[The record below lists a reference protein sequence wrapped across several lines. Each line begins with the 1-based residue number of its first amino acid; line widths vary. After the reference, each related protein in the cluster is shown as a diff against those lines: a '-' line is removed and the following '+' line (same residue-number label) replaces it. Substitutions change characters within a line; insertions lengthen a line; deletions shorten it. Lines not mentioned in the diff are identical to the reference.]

1 MPQQIVIAEQ
11 LRIAA
16 VLNDERVDELVVAQG
31 RYQIG
36 DVYLGTVENV
46 LPGIDAAFVNI
57 GEGEKNGFIHVTD
70 LGPLRLRKGAAGIT
84 ELLEPRQKVLVQVM
98 KEPTGTKGPRLTGN
112 LSLPG
117 RFLVLQPHGQGV
129 TISRR
134 INGENERNRLRALG
148 VLIKPPGAG
157 LLIRTEA
164 ESVSEELL
172 IDDLEMLLRQWE
184 SIQQAAETASPPVLL
199 NRDED
204 FIHRVLRDL
213 YNPEVVRVVVD
224 TAEAVGRVNAF
235 LGADQAN
242 LLVEHHSDHTEI
254 LDHFRVHAAI
264 RDALKPRVDLPS
276 GGYVIIEP
284 TEALTVID
292 VNSGSFTRSANAR
305 ETVLWTNCEAAIE
318 IARQLKLRN
327 IGGVVIID
335 FIDMESRRDQL
346 QLLEH
351 FTQAVRHDTARPQ
364 IAQLT
369 ELGLVELTRKRQ
381 GQNIYELFGRAC
393 PSCGGLGHVAVLPG
407 KDSLL
412 PLATATGLVRSA
424 ASARAEVASPVA
436 PADASSRRRRGGRG
450 GRGGSDFPESTSLET
465 AASQPFATETFA
477 YGGSGSGSGSSS
489 GSGSGSSSSSGIG
502 SGGGGAGGSSEA
514 PSRRQEPDLVAV
526 TMEPDQELVYG
537 WLGLNPAL
545 LLDPSPSSDNL
556 MVRVVRPGEDPDE
569 VLEEARQQLASSGS
583 RRRRRGRGGAADSP
597 AQASGAGPASAFDQ
611 ANPYAQASV
620 YAQASSQSLGR
631 TDGREREEITV
642 SVSAPS
648 REPVTREQFTR
659 EPATREPAM
668 VEITPFAVD
677 DFAPIAVLV
686 GAGGIDGTQ
695 LDERGASAPPARVG
709 RSRGRQAV
717 KSSDR
722 AQPGPAPV
730 VIDESPSY
738 GAGSPI
744 ADRAAAGSV
753 AAAGQG
759 TPIPLTVSITPDAT
773 EAVAPPVEP
782 GDELDASGEP
792 RRRRRRS
799 SASD

>member
-16 VLNDERVDELVVAQG
+16 VLTDDRVDELVVAQG

-70 LGPLRLRKGAAGIT
+70 LGPLRLKKGTVGIT

-112 LSLPG
+112 LTLPG
-117 RFLVLQPHGQGV
+117 RFLILQPHGQGV
-129 TISRR
+129 NISRR
-134 INGENERNRLRALG
+134 INAESERNRLRALG

-164 ESVSEELL
+164 EGVSEELL
-172 IDDLEMLLRQWE
+172 IDDLEALLRQWE
-184 SIQQAAETASPPVLL
+184 AIQTAAEAATPPVLL

-204 FIHRVLRDL
+204 FIHRILRDHF
-213 YNPEVVRVVVD
+213 NPEVARIVLDGADGVARVK
-224 TAEAVGRVNAF
+224 AF
-235 LGADQAN
+235 LGADQSQVQ
-242 LLVEHHSDHTEI
+242 LEQHTESSDI
-254 LDHFRVHAAI
+254 LEHFKVNAAI

-305 ETVLWTNCEAAIE
+305 ETVLWTNYEAATE

-351 FTQAVRHDTARPQ
+351 FTAAIRPDSARPQ
-364 IAQLT
+364 IAQIS

-407 KDSLL
+407 KDSLQ
-412 PLATATGLVRSA
+412 PLAAAPGLVRSA
-424 ASARAEVASPVA
+424 ASARAEVLSPAGVE
-436 PADASSRRRRGGRG
+436 SGGGRRRRGGRG
-450 GRGGSDFPESTSLET
+450 GRGGADGAELPSYDDTTTSPGFSQEAAT
-465 AASQPFATETFA
+465 AAAEPS
-477 YGGSGSGSGSSS
+477 
-489 GSGSGSSSSSGIG
+489 
-502 SGGGGAGGSSEA
+502 
-514 PSRRQEPDLVAV
+514 SRRPEPELVAV
-526 TMEPDQELVYG
+526 PMEPDQELVYG

-545 LLDPSPSSDNL
+545 LLDPMPTADNL
-556 MVRVVRPGEDPDE
+556 VVRVVRPGEDADA
-569 VLEEARQQLASSGS
+569 VLEEARQQLAASGP
-583 RRRRRGRGGAADSP
+583 RRRRRGRNGSGPGTGAIAAP
-597 AQASGAGPASAFDQ
+597 AEQAPA
-611 ANPYAQASV
+611 
-620 YAQASSQSLGR
+620 L
-631 TDGREREEITV
+631 
-642 SVSAPS
+642 
-648 REPVTREQFTR
+648 PVT
-659 EPATREPAM
+659 
-668 VEITPFAVD
+668 VEITPLPVETFPAV
-677 DFAPIAVLV
+677 PVLPESGLELV
-686 GAGGIDGTQ
+686 VTASTPEPAAEPAG
-695 LDERGASAPPARVG
+695 RRRV
-709 RSRGRQAV
+709 RSRAAV
-717 KSSDR
+717 VD
-722 AQPGPAPV
+722 AAPV
-730 VIDESPSY
+730 AV
-738 GAGSPI
+738 
-744 ADRAAAGSV
+744 V
-753 AAAGQG
+753 AAVPQQSE
-759 TPIPLTVSITPDAT
+759 PEPDDSA
-773 EAVAPPVEP
+773 
-782 GDELDASGEP
+782 EP

-799 SASD
+799 SAAE

>member
-16 VLNDERVDELVVAQG
+16 VLTDDRVDELVVAQG

-70 LGPLRLRKGAAGIT
+70 LGPLRLRKGTLGIT

-112 LSLPG
+112 LTLPG
-117 RFLVLQPHGQGV
+117 RFLILQPHGQGV
-129 TISRR
+129 NISRR
-134 INGENERNRLRALG
+134 INAESERNRLRALG

-164 ESVSEELL
+164 EGVSEELL
-172 IDDLEMLLRQWE
+172 IDDLEALLRQWE
-184 SIQQAAETASPPVLL
+184 AIQTAAETASPPVLL

-204 FIHRVLRDL
+204 FIHRILRDHFS
-213 YNPEVVRVVVD
+213 PEVTRIVLD
-224 TAEAVGRVNAF
+224 SADGVGRVNAF
-235 LGADQAN
+235 LGQDQGQVQ
-242 LLVEHHSDHTEI
+242 VEQHLDSGEI
-254 LDHFRVHAAI
+254 LEAFKVNAAI

-305 ETVLWTNCEAAIE
+305 ETVLWTNYEAATE

-351 FTQAVRHDTARPQ
+351 FTAAMRPDSARPQ
-364 IAQLT
+364 IAQIS

-407 KDSLL
+407 KDSLQ
-412 PLATATGLVRSA
+412 PLAAAPGLVRSA
-424 ASARAEVASPVA
+424 ASARAEVYSPASA
-436 PADASSRRRRGGRG
+436 EAGGGGRRRRGGRG
-450 GRGGSDFPESTSLET
+450 GRGGAESVELGSYDDTTAITSVPGLSHEAAT
-465 AASQPFATETFA
+465 AAAEPS
-477 YGGSGSGSGSSS
+477 
-489 GSGSGSSSSSGIG
+489 
-502 SGGGGAGGSSEA
+502 
-514 PSRRQEPDLVAV
+514 SRRPEPELVAV
-526 TMEPDQELVYG
+526 PMDAEQELVYG

-545 LLDPSPSSDNL
+545 LLEPVPTADNL
-556 MVRVVRPGEDPDE
+556 VVRVVRPGEDAE
-569 VLEEARQQLASSGS
+569 AVLEEARQQLAAAGP
-583 RRRRRGRGGAADSP
+583 RRRRRGRGSNP
-597 AQASGAGPASAFDQ
+597 APAPASGGAPGNGYGSTP
-611 ANPYAQASV
+611 
-620 YAQASSQSLGR
+620 
-631 TDGREREEITV
+631 V
-642 SVSAPS
+642 SEPL
-648 REPVTREQFTR
+648 PVT
-659 EPATREPAM
+659 
-668 VEITPFAVD
+668 VEITPLPVETFPTV
-677 DFAPIAVLV
+677 PVLPESGLELV
-686 GAGGIDGTQ
+686 T
-695 LDERGASAPPARVG
+695 ASPEPEAAQGRRV
-709 RSRGRQAV
+709 RSRGRNA
-717 KSSDR
+717 
-722 AQPGPAPV
+722 AP
-730 VIDESPSY
+730 
-738 GAGSPI
+738 
-744 ADRAAAGSV
+744 AAAVSAAVAVLPLVDDSAAV
-753 AAAGQG
+753 AAA
-759 TPIPLTVSITPDAT
+759 AAA
-773 EAVAPPVEP
+773 EPVE
-782 GDELDASGEP
+782 EESSEP

-799 SASD
+799 SAAE

>member
-16 VLNDERVDELVVAQG
+16 VLNDERVDQLVVAQG

-57 GEGEKNGFIHVTD
+57 GESEKNGFIHVTD
-70 LGPLRLRKGAAGIT
+70 LGPLRLKKGAAGIT

-112 LSLPG
+112 LTLPG

-129 TISRR
+129 NISRR
-134 INGENERNRLRALG
+134 INGDHERNRLRALG

-164 ESVSEELL
+164 EGVNEDLL
-172 IDDLEMLLRQWE
+172 IDDLEALLRQWE
-184 SIQQAAETASPPVLL
+184 AIQNAAETASPPVLL

-213 YNPEVVRVVVD
+213 YNPDVLRVVVD
-224 TAEAVGRVNAF
+224 TPAAVARANAF
-235 LGADQAN
+235 LGADHNNVQ
-242 LLVEHHSDHTEI
+242 VEAHSEPSDI
-254 LDHFRVHAAI
+254 LEAFKVNAAI

-305 ETVLWTNCEAAIE
+305 ETVLWTNCEAAVE

-351 FTQAVRHDTARPQ
+351 FTQAVRDDAARPQ

-407 KDSLL
+407 QDSLQ

-424 ASARAEVASPVA
+424 ASARAEVLA
-436 PADASSRRRRGGRG
+436 PGAAVETGSSRRRRGGRG
-450 GRGGSDFPESTSLET
+450 GRSAAPAPMSTDLADSGVLMPIAPLLEGQDGQVGEPTTLNGSAEQA
-465 AASQPFATETFA
+465 AAS
-477 YGGSGSGSGSSS
+477 
-489 GSGSGSSSSSGIG
+489 
-502 SGGGGAGGSSEA
+502 
-514 PSRRQEPDLVAV
+514 RRPEVDLVAV
-526 TMEPDQELVYG
+526 PMDAEQEAVYG
-537 WLGLNPAL
+537 WLGLNPTL
-545 LLDPSPSSDNL
+545 LLDEPPAGDNVV
-556 MVRVVRPGEDPDE
+556 VRVVRPDADAEA

-583 RRRRRGRGGAADSP
+583 RRRRGRSGRGGGGAAWAAGNGVAP
-597 AQASGAGPASAFDQ
+597 AAEPDAREFEERRPA
-611 ANPYAQASV
+611 P
-620 YAQASSQSLGR
+620 
-631 TDGREREEITV
+631 
-642 SVSAPS
+642 
-648 REPVTREQFTR
+648 
-659 EPATREPAM
+659 
-668 VEITPFAVD
+668 VEITPL
-677 DFAPIAVLV
+677 PL
-686 GAGGIDGTQ
+686 Q
-695 LDERGASAPPARVG
+695 LEPETIVTVSVPTRPPAEPE
-709 RSRGRQAV
+709 RQ
-717 KSSDR
+717 
-722 AQPGPAPV
+722 
-730 VIDESPSY
+730 
-738 GAGSPI
+738 
-744 ADRAAAGSV
+744 
-753 AAAGQG
+753 
-759 TPIPLTVSITPDAT
+759 PL
-773 EAVAPPVEP
+773 AVAPAVEVEEE
-782 GDELDASGEP
+782 DNQP

-799 SASD
+799 SAAS

>member
-70 LGPLRLRKGAAGIT
+70 LGPLRLRKGAAAIT

-254 LDHFRVHAAI
+254 LEHFRVHAAI

-305 ETVLWTNCEAAIE
+305 ETVLWTNCESAIE

-436 PADASSRRRRGGRG
+436 LADASSRRRRGGRG
-450 GRGGSDFPESTSLET
+450 GRGGSDFAETTSPET
-465 AASQPFATETFA
+465 AAPPAFATETPS
-477 YGGSGSGSGSSS
+477 YSVSVSNGS
-489 GSGSGSSSSSGIG
+489 
-502 SGGGGAGGSSEA
+502 SGGGVGGGASGSSEA

-556 MVRVVRPGEDPDE
+556 MVRVVRPGQDPE
-569 VLEEARQQLASSGS
+569 LVLEEARQQLASSGS
-583 RRRRRGRGGAADSP
+583 RRRRRGRGGSGESAA
-597 AQASGAGPASAFDQ
+597 QTSGSGPASAFDQ
-611 ANPYAQASV
+611 VNPYAQASV

-631 TDGREREEITV
+631 SDGREREEITV
-642 SVSAPS
+642 SVTAPS
-648 REPVTREQFTR
+648 REPV
-659 EPATREPAM
+659 TREPAM

-677 DFAPIAVLV
+677 DFAPIPVLV
-686 GAGGIDGTQ
+686 GAGGIEGSEV
-695 LDERGASAPPARVG
+695 DERGGSAAPARVG
-709 RSRGRQAV
+709 RSRGRQAL

-722 AQPGPAPV
+722 AEPGPAPV
-730 VIDESPSY
+730 VID
-738 GAGSPI
+738 GA
-744 ADRAAAGSV
+744 
-753 AAAGQG
+753 
-759 TPIPLTVSITPDAT
+759 PIPLTVSITPEPK
-773 EAVAPPVEP
+773 EAVLPPVEP
-782 GDELDASGEP
+782 EAEVDATGEP

>member
-450 GRGGSDFPESTSLET
+450 GRGGSDFPDTTSLET
-465 AASQPFATETFA
+465 AATPAFALEMPA
-477 YGGSGSGSGSSS
+477 YGGSGIGMGS
-489 GSGSGSSSSSGIG
+489 
-502 SGGGGAGGSSEA
+502 GAGGSSDA

-545 LLDPSPSSDNL
+545 LLDPSPGSDNL
-556 MVRVVRPGEDPDE
+556 MVRVVRPGEDPE
-569 VLEEARQQLASSGS
+569 LVLEEARQQLASSGS
-583 RRRRRGRGGAADSP
+583 RRRRRGRGGSGESAAP
-597 AQASGAGPASAFDQ
+597 ASGAGPAAAFDQ

-620 YAQASSQSLGR
+620 YAQASSPSLGR
-631 TDGREREEITV
+631 SDGRDREEITV

-648 REPVTREQFTR
+648 REPL
-659 EPATREPAM
+659 TREPAM

-677 DFAPIAVLV
+677 DFAPIPVLV
-686 GAGGIDGTQ
+686 GAGGIDGSEV
-695 LDERGASAPPARVG
+695 DDRGASAAPARVG
-709 RSRGRQAV
+709 RSRGRQAL

-730 VIDESPSY
+730 VID
-738 GAGSPI
+738 GSPLYA
-744 ADRAAAGSV
+744 ADSQAPDRPAAGSV
-753 AAAGQG
+753 ADAGQG
-759 TPIPLTVSITPDAT
+759 APIPLTVSITPDPK
-773 EAVAPPVEP
+773 EAIPPPVEP
-782 GDELDASGEP
+782 EAELDATGEP

>member
-224 TAEAVGRVNAF
+224 TAEGVGRVNAF

-254 LDHFRVHAAI
+254 LEHFRVHAAI

-450 GRGGSDFPESTSLET
+450 GRGGSEFAESTSLEST
-465 AASQPFATETFA
+465 APAALAPEVPA
-477 YGGSGSGSGSSS
+477 YGGGL
-489 GSGSGSSSSSGIG
+489 
-502 SGGGGAGGSSEA
+502 GGAVGGGSSEA

-526 TMEPDQELVYG
+526 PMEPDQELVYG

-556 MVRVVRPGEDPDE
+556 MVRVVRPGEDPE
-569 VLEEARQQLASSGS
+569 QVLEEARQQLASSGS
-583 RRRRRGRGGAADSP
+583 RRRRRGRGGSGDSAAS
-597 AQASGAGPASAFDQ
+597 ASAPASSSAYGQ
-611 ANPYAQASV
+611 ANPYAQANV
-620 YAQASSQSLGR
+620 YGQGTVYGQANAYGQANVYGQANDDGQATRQGLGGSEGGER
-631 TDGREREEITV
+631 GTGRDEITV
-642 SVSAPS
+642 SVTEPR
-648 REPVTREQFTR
+648 REPVLR
-659 EPATREPAM
+659 EPAL

-677 DFAPIAVLV
+677 DFAPIPVLV
-686 GAGGIDGTQ
+686 GAGGIDTTAQDGRS
-695 LDERGASAPPARVG
+695 ERAAPARVG
-709 RSRGRQAV
+709 RSRARQAV
-717 KSSDR
+717 KTR
-722 AQPGPAPV
+722 EGAAPAPAPV
-730 VIDESPSY
+730 VIDGIPLPESMASDAALAQ
-738 GAGSPI
+738 GA
-744 ADRAAAGSV
+744 
-753 AAAGQG
+753 
-759 TPIPLTVSITPDAT
+759 PIPLTVSITPDLVAAPLPALEI
-773 EAVAPPVEP
+773 EAVPEP
-782 GDELDASGEP
+782 DAEAGEP

-799 SASD
+799 SATD

>member
-57 GEGEKNGFIHVTD
+57 GESEKNGFIHITD
-70 LGPLRLRKGAAGIT
+70 LGPLRLRKGGAGIT

-129 TISRR
+129 NISRR

-164 ESVSEELL
+164 EGISEELL
-172 IDDLEMLLRQWE
+172 IDDLEALLRQWE
-184 SIQQAAETASPPVLL
+184 AIQQAAETASPPVLL

-204 FIHRVLRDL
+204 FIHRVLRDF
-213 YNPEVVRVVVD
+213 YSPEVVRVVVD
-224 TAEAVGRVNAF
+224 TPDAVARVQAF

-242 LLVEHHSDHTEI
+242 LLVEYHNESTEI
-254 LDHFRVHAAI
+254 LEHYRVNAAI
-264 RDALKPRVDLPS
+264 RDALKPRADLPS

-305 ETVLWTNCEAAIE
+305 ETVLWTNCEAAVE

-327 IGGVVIID
+327 IGGVVVID

-351 FTQAVRHDTARPQ
+351 FTQAVRHDSARPQ

-407 KDSLL
+407 RDTLQ
-412 PLATATGLVRSA
+412 PLATVSGLVRSA
-424 ASARAEVASPVA
+424 ASARAEVPSPVA
-436 PADASSRRRRGGRG
+436 ADVSGGGGRRRRGGRG
-450 GRGGSDFPESTSLET
+450 GRGGEVSES
-465 AASQPFATETFA
+465 AAGF
-477 YGGSGSGSGSSS
+477 GSGSGYGL
-489 GSGSGSSSSSGIG
+489 
-502 SGGGGAGGSSEA
+502 EA
-514 PSRRQEPDLVAV
+514 PLVAV
-526 TMEPDQELVYG
+526 PILPPQDSEASSSFGSGAGAGADGGPRRSDLELVAVPMESDQELVYG
-537 WLGLNPAL
+537 WMGLNPAL
-545 LLDPSPSSDNL
+545 LLDPAPTGDNL
-556 MVRVVRPGEDPDE
+556 MVRVVRPDADAES
-569 VLEEARQQLASSGS
+569 VLEEARQQLAASGS
-583 RRRRRGRGGAADSP
+583 RRRRRGRGGEGRSGEQGGSPETSFAVAAP
-597 AQASGAGPASAFDQ
+597 
-611 ANPYAQASV
+611 
-620 YAQASSQSLGR
+620 L
-631 TDGREREEITV
+631 
-642 SVSAPS
+642 
-648 REPVTREQFTR
+648 PV
-659 EPATREPAM
+659 
-668 VEITPFAVD
+668 VEITPLPLELSGVYSQPEVVTVEV
-677 DFAPIAVLV
+677 PI
-686 GAGGIDGTQ
+686 TP
-695 LDERGASAPPARVG
+695 RRASHSRPVPA
-709 RSRGRQAV
+709 S
-717 KSSDR
+717 
-722 AQPGPAPV
+722 
-730 VIDESPSY
+730 
-738 GAGSPI
+738 
-744 ADRAAAGSV
+744 RAAAP
-753 AAAGQG
+753 A
-759 TPIPLTVSITPDAT
+759 
-773 EAVAPPVEP
+773 
-782 GDELDASGEP
+782 LDAEATASSAPGTEVDGGEPAEESGEP

-799 SASD
+799 SASH

>member
-254 LDHFRVHAAI
+254 LEHFRVHAAI

-450 GRGGSDFPESTSLET
+450 GRGGSDFSDTTSLET
-465 AASQPFATETFA
+465 AATPAFATDMPA
-477 YGGSGSGSGSSS
+477 YGGSGSGGGSTSGS
-489 GSGSGSSSSSGIG
+489 
-502 SGGGGAGGSSEA
+502 GAGGSSDA
-514 PSRRQEPDLVAV
+514 PSRRQDPDLVAV

-556 MVRVVRPGEDPDE
+556 MVRVVRPGEDPE
-569 VLEEARQQLASSGS
+569 LVLEEARQQLASSGS
-583 RRRRRGRGGAADSP
+583 RRRRRGRGGSGESAAP
-597 AQASGAGPASAFDQ
+597 ASGAGPAGAFDQ

-620 YAQASSQSLGR
+620 YAQASSPCLGR
-631 TDGREREEITV
+631 SDGREREEITV

-648 REPVTREQFTR
+648 REPVTRE
-659 EPATREPAM
+659 PAM

-677 DFAPIAVLV
+677 DFAPIPVLV
-686 GAGGIDGTQ
+686 GAGGIEGPEV
-695 LDERGASAPPARVG
+695 DERGGSAVPARVG

-730 VIDESPSY
+730 VID
-738 GAGSPI
+738 GSPLY
-744 ADRAAAGSV
+744 AAASLAPDRPAAGSV
-753 AAAGQG
+753 ADAGQG
-759 TPIPLTVSITPDAT
+759 APIPLTVSITPDPK
-773 EAVAPPVEP
+773 EAVPPPVEP
-782 GDELDASGEP
+782 EAELDATGEP

>member
-224 TAEAVGRVNAF
+224 TAEAVGRVNVF

-254 LDHFRVHAAI
+254 LEHFRVHAAI

-450 GRGGSDFPESTSLET
+450 GRGGSDFPETISLET
-465 AASQPFATETFA
+465 ATTPAFATETPA
-477 YGGSGSGSGSSS
+477 YGVSVSS
-489 GSGSGSSSSSGIG
+489 GSGA
-502 SGGGGAGGSSEA
+502 GAGGSSDA

-526 TMEPDQELVYG
+526 EMEPDQELVYG

-556 MVRVVRPGEDPDE
+556 MVRVVRPGEDPE
-569 VLEEARQQLASSGS
+569 LVLEEARQQLASSGS
-583 RRRRRGRGGAADSP
+583 RRRRRGRGGAGESA
-597 AQASGAGPASAFDQ
+597 AQASGSGPDSAFDQ
-611 ANPYAQASV
+611 ANPYAQANV

-631 TDGREREEITV
+631 SDGREREEITV

-648 REPVTREQFTR
+648 RVPV
-659 EPATREPAM
+659 TREPAM
-668 VEITPFAVD
+668 VEITPFAID

-686 GAGGIDGTQ
+686 GAGGIDGSEV
-695 LDERGASAPPARVG
+695 DERGGSAAPARVG
-709 RSRGRQAV
+709 RSRVRQAV

-722 AQPGPAPV
+722 AEPGPAPV
-730 VIDESPSY
+730 VIDGSPLY
-738 GAGSPI
+738 AAGSLV
-744 ADRAAAGSV
+744 ADRPAAGSV
-753 AAAGQG
+753 GADDQG
-759 TPIPLTVSITPDAT
+759 PPIPLTVSITPEPK
-773 EAVAPPVEP
+773 EAAVPPPVEP
-782 GDELDASGEP
+782 EAEVDASGEP